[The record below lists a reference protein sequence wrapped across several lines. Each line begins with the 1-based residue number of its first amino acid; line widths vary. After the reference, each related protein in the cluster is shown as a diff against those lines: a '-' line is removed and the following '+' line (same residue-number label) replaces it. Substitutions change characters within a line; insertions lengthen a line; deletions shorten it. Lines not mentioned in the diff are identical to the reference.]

1 MPTRQSKDRDSYKD
15 LARMFK
21 ALGNEAR
28 LLIVQR
34 LMDGEMTVGE
44 ITKIVGLDQSTVSK
58 HLSVL
63 RTGGLVE
70 DRRDANMVYYR
81 LLTPCIG
88 NFFSCAARVQKE
100 KRSD

>member
-1 MPTRQSKDRDSYKD
+1 MSTRQSRDRDSYKD

-34 LMDGEMTVGE
+34 LMEGEMSVGE
-44 ITKIVGLDQSTVSK
+44 LTKVVGLDQSTVSK

-63 RTGGLVE
+63 RAGGLVE
-70 DRRDANMVYYR
+70 DRREANLVYYR
-81 LLTPCIG
+81 LLTPCIA
-88 NFFSCAARVQKE
+88 NFFSCAAKVQKE
-100 KRSD
+100 KRAG